1 MISLI
6 GIGSKREHITLKAV
20 DRIKE
25 SDVVIAYNPY
35 LTHIE
40 DLLEG
45 KEVYRRGMGDEM
57 ERVELAIEK
66 EKEGKKVAIISSGDP
81 GIYGMANVY
90 FQIIDKYSDLEFE
103 VIPGV
108 TAATYS
114 ASALGAP
121 LHDLAIISLS
131 DLLTP
136 LEEIQRKVKYAA
148 IADLVIA
155 FYNPKSM
162 RRTKPFHTAIDILLE
177 NRNPETPVG
186 IVTTKDGTE
195 TITNICKLKDLRD
208 QYVDMS
214 TTIIIGNSMTYVK
227 KGKMITPRGYK
238 MDAKL
243 PELTEQF
250 YERFFNG
257 DIVIGHNRACEYFP
271 CHNKQET
278 CTFCYC
284 PFYPCAD
291 GSTGGSWIED
301 KNVWNCTDCNWVH
314 KYAVVDEI
322 LDYVKE
328 NIKSMDDFDKKK
340 KELLKLRRATIYK
353 TRNLD
358 YNRNYDLGDEEE

>member
-6 GIGSKREHITLKAV
+6 GIGSKREHMTLKAA
-20 DRIKE
+20 DKIKE
-25 SDVVIAYNPY
+25 ADVIIAYRPY
-35 LTHIE
+35 LEHIQ

-45 KEVYRRGMGDEM
+45 KEVLSRGMGDEM
-57 ERVELAIEK
+57 ERVELAIEL

-136 LEEIQRKVKYAA
+136 LEEIQRKIKHAA

-155 FYNPKSM
+155 FYNPKSKT
-162 RRTKPFHTAIDILLE
+162 RTVPFETACDILME

-186 IVTTKDGTE
+186 IVKTEGTD
-195 TITNICKLKDLRD
+195 TITKICKLKELKD
-208 QYVDMS
+208 QDIHMS
-214 TTIIIGNSMTYVK
+214 TTIIVGNSMTYVK

-238 MDAKL
+238 MKAKL
-243 PELTEQF
+243 PDQTEEF
-250 YERFFNG
+250 YGRFFKG
-257 DIVIGHNRACEYFP
+257 DIQIGQNLDCEYFP
-271 CHNKQET
+271 CHNDEES

-291 GSTGGSWIED
+291 GSTGGKWIEN
-301 KNVWNCTDCNWVH
+301 KNVWNCKDCNWVH
-314 KYAVVDEI
+314 QNAVVDEI
-322 LDYVKE
+322 LDYVKD
-328 NIKSMDDFDKKK
+328 NIKSMEDFDIKKK
-340 KELLKLRRATIYK
+340 DLLKLRRATIYK
-353 TRNLD
+353 TRDLKF
-358 YNRNYDLGDEEE
+358 NRNYDLGEEE

>member
-25 SDVVIAYNPY
+25 ADVVIAYHPY
-35 LTHIE
+35 LTHIQ

-45 KEVYRRGMGDEM
+45 KEVHSRGMGDEM
-57 ERVELAIEK
+57 QRVELAVEK
-66 EKEGKKVAIISSGDP
+66 EKEGLQVAIISSGDP

-90 FQIIDKYSDLEFE
+90 FQIIDKYPDLEFE

-114 ASALGAP
+114 ASALGAR

-131 DLLTP
+131 NLLTP
-136 LEEIQRKVKYAA
+136 LDEIQRKIKHAA

-155 FYNPKSM
+155 FYNPKSKS
-162 RRTKPFHTAIDILLE
+162 RTEPFEVACDTLLE

-186 IVTTKDGTE
+186 IVTTKDGVE
-195 TITNICKLKDLRD
+195 TLTNICKLKDLRTQD
-208 QYVDMS
+208 IDMF
-214 TTIIIGNSMTYVK
+214 TTIIVGNSMTYVK

-250 YERFFNG
+250 YEKFFKG
-257 DIVIGHNRACEYFP
+257 DIQIGPNTDCEYFP
-271 CHNKQET
+271 CHNNQEN
-278 CTFCYC
+278 CTFCFC

-291 GSTGGSWIED
+291 GSTGGKWIEG
-301 KNVWNCTDCNWVH
+301 KNVWNCSNCNWIH
-314 KYAVVDEI
+314 KDEVVDEV
-322 LDYVKE
+322 LDYVKD
-328 NIKSMDDFDKKK
+328 NIHSMNDFKTKKK
-340 KELLKLRRATIYK
+340 ALLKLRRSTIYK

-358 YNRNYDLGDEEE
+358 FNRNFELDE

>member
-20 DRIKE
+20 DKIKE
-25 SDVVIAYNPY
+25 ADVIIAYNPY

-40 DLLEG
+40 DLIEG

-57 ERVELAIEK
+57 DRVELAIEK
-66 EKEGKKVAIISSGDP
+66 EKEGNKVAIISSGDP

-108 TAATYS
+108 TAATYA

-136 LEEIQRKVKYAA
+136 LEEIQRKIEYAA
-148 IADLVIA
+148 LADMVIA
-155 FYNPKSM
+155 FYNPKSKT
-162 RRTKPFHTAIDILLE
+162 RVIPFETACEILVN
-177 NRNPETPVG
+177 NRDPETPVG
-186 IVTTKDGTE
+186 IVKTEGTD
-195 TITNICKLKDLRD
+195 TITSICKLKELKD
-208 QYVDMS
+208 QDIHMS
-214 TTIIIGNSMTYVK
+214 TTIIVGNSLTYVK

-238 MDAKL
+238 IEAKL
-243 PELTEQF
+243 PEQTEEF

-257 DIVIGHNRACEYFP
+257 DIQEGPNLECEYFA
-271 CHNKQET
+271 CHNGQEN

-284 PFYPCAD
+284 PFYPCGD
-291 GSTGGSWIED
+291 GATNGKWIED
-301 KNVWNCTDCNWVH
+301 KNVWNCKDCNWIH
-314 KYAVVDEI
+314 KDVVVDEI
-322 LDYVKE
+322 LDYIKD
-328 NIKSMDDFDKKK
+328 NIKSMSDFDTKKK
-340 KELLKLRRATIYK
+340 DLLKLRRATIYK
-353 TRNLD
+353 TRNQN
-358 YNRNYDLGDEEE
+358 YNRCYDLNKEE

>member
-6 GIGSKREHITLKAV
+6 GIGSKREHMTLKAA

-25 SDVVIAYNPY
+25 ADVIIAYKPY
-35 LTHIE
+35 LEHIE
-40 DLLEG
+40 DLIEG
-45 KEVYRRGMGDEM
+45 KEVLRRGMGDEM

-108 TAATYS
+108 TAATYA

-136 LEEIQRKVKYAA
+136 LEEIERKIEHAA
-148 IADLVIA
+148 IADMVIV
-155 FYNPKSM
+155 FYNPKSKT
-162 RRTKPFHTAIDILLE
+162 RVEPFESACRILNE

-186 IVTTKDGTE
+186 IVKTEGTD
-195 TITNICKLKDLRD
+195 TIVEICKLKDLENQD
-208 QYVDMS
+208 IHMS
-214 TTIIIGNSMTYVK
+214 TTIIIGNSLTYVK

-238 MDAKL
+238 TKAEL
-243 PELTEQF
+243 PPQTEEF
-250 YERFFNG
+250 YEKFFNG
-257 DIVIGHNRACEYFP
+257 EIREGQNTDCEYFP
-271 CHNKQET
+271 CHEKQEN

-284 PFYPCAD
+284 PIYPCGD
-291 GSTGGSWIED
+291 GATNGKWITD
-301 KNVWNCTDCNWVH
+301 KDVWNCKDCNWIH
-314 KYAVVDEI
+314 NDKVVDEI
-322 LDYVKE
+322 LDFVKE
-328 NIKSMDDFDKKK
+328 NIHSMEDFDRKKK
-340 KELLKLRRATIYK
+340 QLLKLRRATIYK
-353 TRNLD
+353 TRNEDYQRCFELD
-358 YNRNYDLGDEEE
+358 DE

>member
-6 GIGSKREHITLKAV
+6 GIGSKREHITDKAV
-20 DRIKE
+20 ERIKAA
-25 SDVVIAYNPY
+25 DVIIAYQPY
-35 LTHIE
+35 LEHIQ
-40 DLLEG
+40 DLIKD
-45 KEVYRRGMGDEM
+45 KEVYKRGMGDEM

-66 EKEGKKVAIISSGDP
+66 EKDGKQVAIVSSGDP

-114 ASALGAP
+114 AASLGAP
-121 LHDLAIISLS
+121 LHDMAIISLS
-131 DLLTP
+131 NLLTP
-136 LEEIQRKVKYAA
+136 LEEIERKIKYAA
-148 IADLVIA
+148 LADLVIA
-155 FYNPKSM
+155 FYNPKSK
-162 RRTKPFHTAIDILLE
+162 RRTEPFKIACQTLLE
-177 NRNPETPVG
+177 YKNPETPVG
-186 IVTTKDGTE
+186 IVTTKDGVE
-195 TITNICKLKDLRD
+195 TITRICQLQELETQDI
-208 QYVDMS
+208 DMF
-214 TTIIIGNSMTYVK
+214 TTIIVGNSMTYVK

-257 DIVIGHNRACEYFP
+257 DIQIGPNSSCEYFP
-271 CHNKQET
+271 CHSDQEN

-291 GSTGGSWIED
+291 GSTGGEWIKD
-301 KNVWNCTDCNWVH
+301 KNVWNCKNCNWIH
-314 KYAVVDEI
+314 KDKVVELI
-322 LDYVKE
+322 LDDIKE
-328 NIKSMDDFDKKK
+328 KVKSMDDFDTKK
-340 KELLKLRRATIYK
+340 KELLKLRRAALYE

-358 YNRNYDLGDEEE
+358 YNRNYDLDEDE

>member
-25 SDVVIAYNPY
+25 SDVIIAYHPY
-35 LTHIE
+35 LEHIE
-40 DLLEG
+40 DLIEG
-45 KEVYRRGMGDEM
+45 KEVHRRGMGDEM
-57 ERVELAIEK
+57 QRVEMAIEK
-66 EKEGKKVAIISSGDP
+66 EKEGHKVAIISSGDP

-90 FQIIDKYSDLEFE
+90 FQIIDKYTDLEFE

-136 LEEIQRKVKYAA
+136 LEEIQRKVKHAA

-155 FYNPKSM
+155 FYNPKSK
-162 RRTKPFHTAIDILLE
+162 RRVIPFESACDILLE
-177 NRNPETPVG
+177 HRNPETPVG
-186 IVTTKDGTE
+186 IVTTVGGTE
-195 TITNICKLKDLRD
+195 TVTQICKLKELKD
-208 QYVDMS
+208 QEITMS
-214 TTIIIGNSMTYVK
+214 TTIIVGNSMTYVK

-238 MDAKL
+238 MTTEL
-243 PELTEQF
+243 PELTEEF

-257 DIVIGHNRACEYFP
+257 DIQIGPNTECEYFP
-271 CHNKQET
+271 CHDKQEN
-278 CTFCYC
+278 CTFCFC

-291 GSTGGSWIED
+291 GSTGGKWIAD
-301 KNVWNCTDCNWVH
+301 KNVWNCKDCNWIH
-314 KYAVVDEI
+314 KNDVVDLI
-322 LDYVKE
+322 LDDIKDKV
-328 NIKSMDDFDKKK
+328 KSMDDFDTKK

-353 TRNLD
+353 TRDLD
-358 YNRNYDLGDEEE
+358 INRNYDLDE